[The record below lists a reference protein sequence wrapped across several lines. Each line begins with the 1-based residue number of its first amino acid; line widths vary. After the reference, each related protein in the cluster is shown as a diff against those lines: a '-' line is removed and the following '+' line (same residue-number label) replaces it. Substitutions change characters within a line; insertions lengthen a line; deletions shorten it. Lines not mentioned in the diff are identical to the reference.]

1 MLDRHAPT
9 RIQGAKGFY
18 EFVSQG
24 MEREGKSPRQRR
36 PASSLSTFNFELSTS
51 LMKDAPGTRDYDW
64 WLLAILA
71 AICALGVVEIY
82 SATHGSSLAGMH
94 MKQVRWLVIG
104 FALMFALSRLDYHLI
119 LDQAP
124 ILYLLGV
131 TALVAV
137 LLVGHTRFGA
147 KRWISIP
154 AIGELLQVSELVKL
168 IIIIV
173 LARFFAEVRSDQLDL
188 RDLIKAGLLVGVPL
202 VLILKQ
208 PDLGTALVLIPLLVV
223 GAFLAGLQWQHAAA
237 FSLAGILLVGAVFY
251 PPVSRRILKPYQ
263 RERITSFLHPEE
275 DAKGSGYQ
283 ILQSKIAVGSGG
295 FWGKGFE
302 HGSQNQLGY
311 IPVRYSDFI
320 MSAWA
325 EEQGFKGVLLAL
337 GLYMALL
344 LRLVQN
350 AQRAKDRAGM
360 FLVMGVAA
368 ALGFHVLVNVAM
380 VIGAMP
386 VTGIPLPLMSYG
398 GSATLFVFLAIGLV
412 MNVRIRRFVN

>member
-1 MLDRHAPT
+1 M
-9 RIQGAKGFY
+9 
-18 EFVSQG
+18 
-24 MEREGKSPRQRR
+24 
-36 PASSLSTFNFELSTS
+36 N
-51 LMKDAPGTRDYDW
+51 DAPGTRDYDW

-71 AICALGVVEIY
+71 AICALGVLEIY
-82 SATHGSSLAGMH
+82 SATHGSSLAGMQN
-94 MKQVRWLVIG
+94 KQLRWLVIG
-104 FALMFALSRLDYHLI
+104 FILMFTLSRLDYHLI

-124 ILYLLGV
+124 VLYLIGIV
-131 TALVAV
+131 ALIAV
-137 LLVGHTRFGA
+137 LAFGHRRFGA
-147 KRWISIP
+147 QRWIP
-154 AIGELLQVSELVKL
+154 VLGEFFQVSELVKL
-168 IIIIV
+168 IIIVV
-173 LARFFAEVRSDQLDL
+173 LARFFAEVRTDELSLQ
-188 RDLIKAGLLVGVPL
+188 DLIKASLIVGLPL
-202 VLILKQ
+202 ALILKQ
-208 PDLGTALVLIPLLVV
+208 PDLGTALVLLPLLVV
-223 GAFLAGLQWQHAAA
+223 GAFLAGLQWKHAAA
-237 FSLAGILLVGAVFY
+237 ITLIGLLML
-251 PPVSRRILKPYQ
+251 PVAWRVLKPYQ
-263 RERITSFLHPEE
+263 RERVTSFLHPEE

-283 ILQSKIAVGSGG
+283 VLQSKIAVGSGG
-295 FWGKGFE
+295 FWGKGF
-302 HGSQNQLGY
+302 GNGTQNQLGY

-412 MNVRIRRFVN
+412 MNVRLRRFVN